1 MEVRIIQDRQQWN
14 DFVASAPCCS
24 ISQMYEWSE
33 LDPHN
38 FGAEDIMRIGVV
50 DEVGK
55 LCAAMVMTV
64 TRAPGIKQR
73 YFYAPRGPII
83 HDPDSPAMT
92 VLLNYIKAEARRRHA
107 FMLKIE
113 PSVPDNDLCWS
124 SALKRRHFRAN
135 PYHMH
140 VRNEWVLDI
149 TPDEKTLLAGMKEKW
164 RYNIRL
170 AGRRGIV
177 VRKGE
182 GQADLD
188 AFYHLY
194 ETTSDRD
201 KFFINKKSHYED
213 VMRLF
218 GKDGHAQLFLAEYE
232 GVPIAGIIVLIAG
245 PWSYY
250 MYGASSNE
258 HREKMPNHLLQ
269 WTAIRW
275 SKQQG
280 CRYYNFRGIP
290 EILEEGQEMYGIYLF
305 KRGFGGY
312 ALHALATQ
320 DLVYRPFTYL
330 LYRLLLDARHHLD
343 AYRDKR
349 LVTQAVHA
357 SRKGSKGQHAPGKTA
372 HDTAAPPEAVSR
384 H

>member
-1 MEVRIIQDRQQWN
+1 MEVRIINDRQQWN
-14 DFVASAPCCS
+14 DFVESAPCCS

-38 FGAEDIMRIGVV
+38 IGAEEIMRIGVV
-50 DEVGK
+50 DGDGK
-55 LCAAMVMTV
+55 LCAAIVMTV
-64 TRAPGIKQR
+64 TCAPGIKQC

-92 VLLNYIKAEARRRHA
+92 VLLNYIKAEARRRNA

-113 PSVPDNDLCWS
+113 PSVPDTDLSWS
-124 SALKRRHFRAN
+124 SALARRGFRSN

-149 TPDEKTLLAGMKEKW
+149 SPDEKTLLAGMKEKW

-170 AGRRGIV
+170 ASRRGVV
-177 VRKGE
+177 VRLGE

-188 AFYHLY
+188 AFYRLY
-194 ETTSDRD
+194 ETTSERD
-201 KFFINKKSHYED
+201 KFFINNKSHYED
-213 VMRLF
+213 IMRLF
-218 GKDGHAQLFLAEYE
+218 GKDEHAQLFIAEYE
-232 GVPIAGIIVLIAG
+232 GTPIAGIIVLVAG

-250 MYGASSNE
+250 MYGASSNAY
-258 HREKMPNHLLQ
+258 REKMPNHLLQ
-269 WTAIRW
+269 WTAIQW
-275 SKQQG
+275 SKKRG

-312 ALHALATQ
+312 ALHSLATQ
-320 DLVYRPFTYL
+320 DLVYRPFTYQ
-330 LYRLLLDARHHLD
+330 LYRCLLDAKHRLD
-343 AYRDKR
+343 VYREKR
-349 LVTQAVHA
+349 LVTQATHA
-357 SRKGSKGQHAPGKTA
+357 QSKESSNPPA
-372 HDTAAPPEAVSR
+372 HPTTQQPEAVPGR
-384 H
+384 